1 MSLMLQMLRKLRSI
15 STIIKWPSQDNL
27 FGTATATT
35 VHVHVYKTLKIFRTS
50 KTIQNNV
57 NDPVGENIVLFNQK
71 IRTDS
76 IFNFLIHIKIMVF
89 SLTEPTF
96 TDPLLGFNEPN

>member
-35 VHVHVYKTLKIFRTS
+35 VHVHVYKTLKVFQIS
-50 KTIQNNV
+50 KSIKKISIISENYLSNV
-57 NDPVGENIVLFNQK
+57 QI
-71 IRTDS
+71 
-76 IFNFLIHIKIMVF
+76 
-89 SLTEPTF
+89 SLN
-96 TDPLLGFNEPN
+96 LSLGCEAKSSNL